1 MKKIDTNKP
10 TDTAPKN
17 TVVSF
22 APPTKAQINYVLKD
36 GINAQVK
43 MDKVTEIIK
52 ADFFNRDKT
61 TNASVLTEKLD
72 ALLNP
77 ENSNVTPKVRANVKS
92 FIRKT
97 IQPTVKNKSCQ
108 EALLGDDTGNLTVSF
123 KMVTPEFIE
132 NQISAK
138 YPSGKFVDK
147 WTSADLDSYRV
158 VVENKPV
165 KPDVNILEALVK
177 FIEAHEL
184 DTSKVVEI
192 CGLIDDG
199 ATELPKGFLD

>member
-1 MKKIDTNKP
+1 MRKKQDTNKP

-36 GINAQVK
+36 GIGAQVK

-52 ADFFNRDKT
+52 ADFWNRDKS

-72 ALLNP
+72 SLLNP

-108 EALLGDDTGNLTVSF
+108 EALLGDETGNLTVSF

-132 NQISAK
+132 NQVSEK
-138 YPSGKFVDK
+138 YPKGKFVDK

-165 KPDVNILEALVK
+165 KPDVNLIDAMIK

-184 DTSKVVEI
+184 DTSKAREL
-192 CGLIDDG
+192 CDLIDKG
-199 ATELPKGFLD
+199 ETEVPKGF

>member
-1 MKKIDTNKP
+1 MLTGE
-10 TDTAPKN
+10 
-17 TVVSF
+17 
-22 APPTKAQINYVLKD
+22 LL
-36 GINAQVK
+36 
-43 MDKVTEIIK
+43 
-52 ADFFNRDKT
+52 DFLGVYAYNIAT
-61 TNASVLTEKLD
+61 LPD
-72 ALLNP
+72 A
-77 ENSNVTPKVRANVKS
+77 
-92 FIRKT
+92 I
-97 IQPTVKNKSCQ
+97 
-108 EALLGDDTGNLTVSF
+108 
-123 KMVTPEFIE
+123 
-132 NQISAK
+132 
-138 YPSGKFVDK
+138 PSGKFVDK

>member
-1 MKKIDTNKP
+1 MKKTDTNKP

-22 APPTKAQINYVLKD
+22 APPTEAQIAYVLKD
-36 GINAQVK
+36 GIGAQVK

-52 ADFFNRDKT
+52 ADFWNRDKS

-72 ALLNP
+72 SLLNP
-77 ENSNVTPKVRANVKS
+77 ENPKVTPKVRANVKS

-108 EALLGDDTGNLTVSF
+108 EALLGDETGNLTVSF

-132 NQISAK
+132 NQVSEK
-138 YPSGKFVDK
+138 YPKGKFVNK
-147 WTSADLDSYRV
+147 WTSSDLDSYRV

-165 KPDVNILEALVK
+165 KPDVNLIEAMIK

-184 DTSKVVEI
+184 DTSKAREL
-192 CGLIDDG
+192 CDLIDKG
-199 ATELPKGFLD
+199 ETEVPKGF